1 MHCEMP
7 KLGDSKA
14 ASEDRRLSQLA
25 DLNEFIKASR
35 GARSADDLRS
45 LMEPVTR
52 EMGFDYYALFQQVKR
67 FSWKKKNAL
76 ALSNYPRSWL
86 ERFFHHR
93 FHAHDPV
100 LAASYRRG
108 VGFLFAEVSE
118 IVSMTERRQQVM
130 EEFRSAGLIDG
141 FCVPAHIPG
150 ETNGV
155 CSFVVHKGKDLPLA
169 NLPMAQ
175 LVGNFAYEAARI
187 LLRKG
192 EEIVR
197 GPEERDS
204 LTQRQL
210 ECIVLVGKGKTDWEI
225 SRVLGISEDTVT
237 GHLNDAR
244 RRCGV
249 SRRAELPI
257 HALYRGE
264 LSFSDILN

>member
-1 MHCEMP
+1 V
-7 KLGDSKA
+7 
-14 ASEDRRLSQLA
+14 RFLSQLA
-25 DLNEFIKASR
+25 DLNAFIAASR
-35 GARSADDLRS
+35 TARTADDLRGI
-45 LMEPVTR
+45 MEPVTR
-52 EMGFDYYALFQQVKR
+52 EMGFDHYALFRQVQR
-67 FSWKKKNAL
+67 FSWRKKRAI
-76 ALSNYPRSWL
+76 AVSNYPRAWL
-86 ERFFHHR
+86 ERFFHQK

-100 LAASYRRG
+100 LAASYRRS
-108 VGFLFAEVSE
+108 VGFRFEEVKQ
-118 IVSMTERRQQVM
+118 IVAMTEPRQKVM
-130 EEFRSAGLIDG
+130 EEFRSAGLVDG
-141 FCVPAHIPG
+141 YCVPAHIPG

-155 CSFVVHKGKDLPLA
+155 CSFVVRQGRNMPLG

-175 LVGNFAYEAARI
+175 LVGTFAYEAARS

-197 GPEERDS
+197 GPGERES

-210 ECIVLVGKGKTDWEI
+210 ECIVLVGRGKTDWEI

-237 GHLNDAR
+237 EHLNDAR